1 MFAYLLV
8 PAAMLT
14 GFTVK
19 ADSTADADRTAIKQA
34 ALDYIEG
41 WTKETLSGWREACI
55 PSWPSESSAP
65 IRRLGKAGSIR

>member
-41 WTKETLSGWREACI
+41 W
-55 PSWPSESSAP
+55 
-65 IRRLGKAGSIR
+65 